1 MIFVYRGCK
10 VTILEWSGF
19 YQARI
24 VFIDGTSRLTPMLT
38 TMSSVVVAA
47 EKIIDEWSAQV

>member
-10 VTILEWSGF
+10 VTVLEWSGF

-24 VFIDGTSRLTPMLT
+24 VFIDGTSRLTPMLM

-47 EKIIDEWSAQV
+47 EKIIDEWSAQL